1 MDDVILHHYALSPYA
16 EKVRRILGFKGIPWR
31 SVEIPVVMPKPDLT
45 ALTGGYRKTPVLQ
58 IGADVYCDT
67 DLIARVLER
76 VRPTPT
82 LFPPGAESL
91 SYMIGPWQNELF
103 MLAVYQVGTAAPVF
117 PDGFVEDRAKI
128 IEGFSLE
135 KIVAE
140 VGPQREQ
147 LRARLDLLDRLLA
160 TRSWLLGD
168 APSLGDFAIC
178 HPIFVLRAVEQTA
191 GILEPFTHVRAWA
204 DRMDAIGHGTFEAL
218 TGPDAVEIARAATP
232 ADGLVVEPGEPNG
245 LAAGDDVE
253 VVHESFGKDPT
264 RGTLVGATVD
274 GVAVRREDARAGTV
288 VVHFPREHYV
298 VMRVGGSPAP

>member
-1 MDDVILHHYALSPYA
+1 MPDVVLHHYMLSPYA

-31 SVEIPVVMPKPDLT
+31 SVEIPMVMPKPDLT

-91 SYMIGPWQNELF
+91 SYLIGPWQNELF
-103 MLAVYQVGTAAPVF
+103 MLAVYQVGMAAPVF
-117 PDGFVEDRAKI
+117 PDGFVEDRATM

-135 KIVAE
+135 KIAAG
-140 VGPQREQ
+140 VGPQRAQ

-160 TRSWLLGD
+160 DRSWVLGA
-168 APSLGDFAIC
+168 APSLADFALC
-178 HPIFVLRAVEQTA
+178 HPLFALRSFEQTA
-191 GILEPFTHVRAWA
+191 ALVAPFAHVRAWA
-204 DRMDAIGHGTFEAL
+204 DRMDAIGHGQSTPLAS
-218 TGPDAVEIARAATP
+218 GDAIEIARAAAP
-232 ADGLVVEPGEPNG
+232 AGGLSVAPGEPNG
-245 LAAGDDVE
+245 LAAGDEVE
-253 VVHESFGKDPT
+253 VVHESFGNDPT
-264 RGTLVGATVD
+264 RGVLAGADVHE
-274 GVAVRREDARAGTV
+274 VAVRREDPRAGTV

-298 VMRVGGSPAP
+298 VRRVGG